1 MIILGSIGNEYEAA
15 IHIKEQNRSVQHPN
29 HTPNSQNSQQ
39 ASPAAS
45 DECYSTTA
53 DVEKLHIAAD
63 SPSFDKKKLKDSLKA
78 SDKQQEERTEIA
90 DLEDKR
96 SESRQEYEF

>member
-15 IHIKEQNRSVQHPN
+15 IYNKEQNRSVQQPN

-53 DVEKLHIAAD
+53 DVEEPHIAAD

-96 SESRQEYEF
+96 SASRQEYEF